1 MADFFIRR
9 PIVAMVIAILTVIVG
24 LVTLKKLPISE
35 YPPVSPTMIQVTTT
49 YRGAAAEA
57 VMESVATPIESKVN
71 GVDKLLYMQSF
82 NANDG
87 KLTLNVY
94 FDVGTDVDI
103 MQVNAQ
109 NRVGQA
115 EAQLPDA
122 VKKEGVVVNRSSPD
136 ILMVVALSSP
146 KGTYDAIFLG
156 NYCDINLM
164 DSIKRVRGVGDVKN
178 FTAQDY
184 TMRVWLRPDK
194 LASLGVTPADVSNAL
209 KEQNAQS
216 PAGRIGAEPA
226 PVGQEMQYN
235 VRALG
240 LLKEPKEFE
249 EVIVRSNPDGSQVK
263 IKDVGR
269 VELGAQTYDLR
280 ARLNKSP
287 AGAIGI
293 YLAPGANAIET
304 ADNVKKIL
312 ADAKAKFPP
321 DMVYDI
327 TLDSTLPIKAS
338 MDEIVHTLVEAVI
351 LVLIVVY
358 VFLQSFRATIIPMA
372 TVPVSLLGAF
382 IMFPALGFSV
392 NVLTMFGLVLAI
404 GIVVDDAIVVVEA
417 VQHHLE
423 HGKEPIEATKLAMA
437 EVSGPVI
444 AIGLVLCAVF
454 VPVAGMGG
462 VTGQLYKQF
471 ALTIAVAVV
480 FSVINALTLSPALC
494 ALMLKKPKPGK
505 GPIAAFFRGFNKTFD
520 WLSNKYGNIVGGLAR
535 KATRSMLLLVAVLV
549 GIWLIGKH
557 VPGGFIPDE
566 DKGYLFVAIELP
578 EGASLQRTDEILK
591 QVEGVVCST
600 KGVRSAV
607 GLAGMNILNSL
618 NFPNAALMFVGLEP
632 WEDRKAPALHASA
645 LAREWTKKFSTI
657 PGARAFAFGPPPLPG
672 YGNVSGF
679 SMQLQD
685 RSGGSIGQL
694 AGYVKQLT
702 EAVAKRPEI
711 GRISTTFNP
720 ATPQVKVELDREK
733 TRTLG
738 ISVDS
743 VFQTLQAYLSGLYV
757 NDFVRF
763 GRVYKV
769 FVQAE
774 SQFTGKPED
783 IGQFYVRNND
793 GKMVPLSTL
802 VKVSKMSGP
811 NVVTRFNLYNAAE
824 IMGAPAPGYSSSQAM
839 KAIEEV
845 MKAMPAE
852 TGYEWSGLTLQE
864 KKSEG
869 QAPVIFG
876 MAVLF
881 VFLLLAA
888 QYESWG
894 LPFAVLLATP
904 TVILGT
910 LMGMLFRNFDLNVY
924 AQIGLVMLIGL
935 AAKNAILI
943 VEFAKMRR
951 EEGKEILDAAVEG
964 SKLRLRP
971 ILMTS
976 FAFILGC
983 VPLMLATGSGA
994 ASRSTMG
1001 TGVVYGMGIST
1012 VVGLFIIP
1020 VCYVFVQGIVERGK
1034 KPKLATAIIGTPG
1047 ETLAAPHNGPVR
1059 SQTPAEPAEGKAQ
1072 P

>member
-1 MADFFIRR
+1 MAEFFIRR

-24 LVTLKKLPISE
+24 AISLSRLPISE
-35 YPPVSPTMIQVTTT
+35 YPPVSPTMIQATAN

-57 VMESVATPIESKVN
+57 VMQSVATPIESKVN

-82 NANDG
+82 NSNDG
-87 KLTLNVY
+87 KMTLNVY

-103 MQVNAQ
+103 MQVNTQ

-122 VKKEGVVVNRSSPD
+122 VKREGVVVNRSSPD
-136 ILMVVALSSP
+136 ILMVVGLSSP
-146 KGTYDAIFLG
+146 KGTYDGVFLG
-156 NYCDINLM
+156 NYCDINLV
-164 DSIKRVRGVGDVKN
+164 DAIKRVKGVGDVKN

-184 TMRVWLRPDK
+184 TMRIWLQADK
-194 LASLGVTPADVSNAL
+194 LTSLGITPADIKNAL
-209 KEQNAQS
+209 NDQNAQS

-226 PVGQEMQYN
+226 LPGQESQFN

-240 LLKEPKEFE
+240 LLKDPKEFE
-249 EVIVRSNPDGSQVK
+249 EVIIRSNNDGSQVK
-263 IKDVGR
+263 IKDVAR

-280 ARLNKSP
+280 ARLNQSP
-287 AGAIGI
+287 AGAFGV

-304 ADNVKKIL
+304 AKNVREIL
-312 ADAKAKFPP
+312 AKAKERFPA
-321 DMVYDI
+321 DMQYDI

-338 MDEIVHTLVEAVI
+338 MDEIVHTLLEAVV
-351 LVLIVVY
+351 LVLLVVY
-358 VFLQSFRATIIPMA
+358 IFLQSFRATIIPMC

-382 IMFPALGFSV
+382 IMFPVLGFSV

-417 VQHHLE
+417 VQHHIE
-423 HGKEPIEATKLAMA
+423 HGKAPKEATRAAMK
-437 EVSGPVI
+437 EVSGPVV

-454 VPVAGMGG
+454 VPVAFMGG

-480 FSVINALTLSPALC
+480 FSVINALTLSPALS
-494 ALMLKKPKPGK
+494 AMLLREPKPGK
-505 GPIAAFFRGFNKTFD
+505 GPIAMFFRGFNWLFDTITKT
-520 WLSNKYGNIVGGLAR
+520 YGRIVGGLVR
-535 KATRSMLLLVAVLV
+535 KATISMLLLVIVVFA
-549 GIWLIGKH
+549 ITRIGKH

-566 DKGYLFVAIELP
+566 DKGYLFVAVDLP
-578 EGASLQRTDEILK
+578 EGASLQRTDEALK
-591 QVEGVVCST
+591 QVEQIVCKT

-607 GLAGMNILNSL
+607 AISGMNILNSL
-618 NFPNAALMFVGLEP
+618 NVSNAALMFVGLDP
-632 WEDRKAPALHASA
+632 WEERKAPELHAKA
-645 LAREWTKKFSTI
+645 IAAAWTKKFTAI
-657 PGARAFAFGPPPLPG
+657 PSVRAFAFGPPPLPG

-685 RSGGSIGQL
+685 RSGGSIDQL
-694 AGYVKQLT
+694 AGYLKQLQ
-702 EAVAKRPEI
+702 AGVSKRPEI
-711 GRISTTFNP
+711 GRVTTTFNP
-720 ATPQVKVELDREK
+720 ATPQVMVEPDREK
-733 TRTLG
+733 ARTLKVPV
-738 ISVDS
+738 SD
-743 VFQTLQAYLSGLYV
+743 VFSTLQTYLSGLYV

-763 GRVYKV
+763 GKVYKV
-769 FVQAE
+769 FLQAMPE
-774 SQFTGKPED
+774 FTSKPDD
-783 IGQFYVRNND
+783 ISKFYVRNND
-793 GKMVPLSTL
+793 GLMIPLSTL
-802 VKVSKMSGP
+802 VTVSKMSGP
-811 NVVTRFNLYNAAE
+811 NLVNRFNLYNSAE
-824 IMGAPAPGYSSSQAM
+824 VTGAPAPGYSSGQAI

-845 MKAMPAE
+845 MKSMPAE

-869 QAPVIFG
+869 QAPIIFG

-888 QYESWG
+888 QYESWS

-910 LMGMLFRNFDLNVY
+910 MVGLLVRKFDLNVY

-943 VEFAKMRR
+943 VEFAKMKR
-951 EEGKEILDAAVEG
+951 EEGVPTIDAAIEG
-964 SKLRLRP
+964 AKLRLRP

-994 ASRSTMG
+994 AARSTMG
-1001 TGVVYGMGIST
+1001 TGVVYGMTIST
-1012 VVGLFIIP
+1012 AIGLFLIP
-1020 VCYVFVQGIVERGK
+1020 VCYVFVQKFNDRRNK
-1034 KPKLATAIIGTPG
+1034 ATSEP
-1047 ETLAAPHNGPVR
+1047 ETTAE
-1059 SQTPAEPAEGKAQ
+1059 QTGH
-1072 P
+1072 

>member
-9 PIVAMVIAILTVIVG
+9 PIVAIVIAILTVIVG
-24 LVTLKKLPISE
+24 AITLMRLPISE

-87 KLTLNVY
+87 KLTLNAY

-122 VKKEGVVVNRSSPD
+122 VKKEGVIVNRSSPD
-136 ILMVVALSSP
+136 ILMVVALASP
-146 KGTYDAIFLG
+146 KGTYDAVFLG
-156 NYCDINLM
+156 NYCDINLV
-164 DSIKRVRGVGDVKN
+164 DAIKRVKGVGDVKN

-184 TMRVWLRPDK
+184 SMRIWLRPDK
-194 LASLGVTPADVSNAL
+194 LATLGITPDDIQNAV
-209 KEQNAQS
+209 KEQNAQA

-226 PVGQEMQYN
+226 PPGQESQFN
-235 VRALG
+235 VRAAG
-240 LLKEPKEFE
+240 LLKDPKEFE
-249 EVIVRSNPDGSQVK
+249 EIIIRSNPDGSQVK

-269 VELGAQTYDLR
+269 VDLGAQTYDLR

-293 YLAPGANAIET
+293 YLAPGANALET

-312 ADAKAKFPP
+312 EAAKAKFPP
-321 DMVYDI
+321 DMAYDI

-338 MDEIVHTLVEAVI
+338 MSAIVHTLFEAVI

-358 VFLQSFRATIIPMA
+358 VFLQSFRATIIPMC

-382 IMFPALGFSV
+382 MMFPVLGFSV

-423 HGKEPIEATKLAMA
+423 HGKEPVEATQLAMK
-437 EVSGPVI
+437 EVSGPVV

-454 VPVAGMGG
+454 VPVAFMGG
-462 VTGQLYKQF
+462 VTGQLYSQF

-480 FSVINALTLSPALC
+480 FSVINALTLSPALS
-494 ALMLKKPKPGK
+494 AMMLRKPTPGK
-505 GPIAAFFRGFNKTFD
+505 GPVAKFFKWFNQTFD
-520 WLSNKYGNIVGGLAR
+520 NVSNRYANIVGGLSR
-535 KATRSMLLLVAVLV
+535 KAARSMMLLVVVVV
-549 GIWLIGKH
+549 GIWVVGKF

-566 DKGYLFVAIELP
+566 DKGYMFVAVQLP
-578 EGASLQRTDEILK
+578 EGASLQRTDEVLK
-591 QVEGVVCST
+591 QVENIVGNT
-600 KGVRSAV
+600 EGVRSAV

-618 NFPNAALMFVGLEP
+618 NFPNSALMFVGLKD
-632 WEDRKAPALHASA
+632 WHDRKSPALHASA
-645 LAREWTKKFSTI
+645 IAREWNRKFYGI

-679 SMQLQD
+679 TMQLQD
-685 RSGGSIGQL
+685 RAGGSIQQL
-694 AGYVKQLT
+694 ASYVKQLT

-711 GRISTTFNP
+711 GRISTTFDP

-733 TRTLG
+733 ARTLG
-738 ISVDS
+738 VPVDS
-743 VFQTLQAYLSGLYV
+743 VFKTLQTYLSGLYV

-769 FVQAE
+769 FLQAE
-774 SQFTGKPED
+774 PQFTDQPDD
-783 IGQFYVRNND
+783 IGQFYVRNHD
-793 GKMVPLSTL
+793 GGMVPLNTL
-802 VKVSKMSGP
+802 VNVSKMSGP
-811 NVVTRFNLYNAAE
+811 NFVSRFNLYNAAE
-824 IMGAPAPGYSSSQAM
+824 IMGAPAPGFSSGQAI

-845 MKAMPAE
+845 MKTMPAE

-869 QAPVIFG
+869 QASVIFG
-876 MAVLF
+876 MALLF

-904 TVILGT
+904 TVVLGT
-910 LMGMLFRNFDLNVY
+910 LIGMLVRHYDLNVY

-935 AAKNAILI
+935 SAKNAILI
-943 VEFAKMRR
+943 VEFAKMKR
-951 EEGKEILDAAVEG
+951 EEGMSILDAAILG
-964 SKLRLRP
+964 SRLRLRP

-983 VPLMLATGSGA
+983 VPLMIASGSGA
-994 ASRSTMG
+994 AARSTMG
-1001 TGVVYGMGIST
+1001 TGVVFGMTIAT
-1012 VVGLFIIP
+1012 VLGLFIIP
-1020 VCYVFVQGIVERGK
+1020 VCYVFVQGLVERGK
-1034 KPKLATAIIGTPG
+1034 KPEPVKA
-1047 ETLAAPHNGPVR
+1047 AAPAPTAGEKGAAH
-1059 SQTPAEPAEGKAQ
+1059 
-1072 P
+1072 

>member
-24 LVTLKKLPISE
+24 VITLSRLPISE
-35 YPPVSPTMIQVTTT
+35 YPIVSPTLIKVTTT

-115 EAQLPDA
+115 EAQLPEA
-122 VKKEGVVVNRSSPD
+122 VKREGVVVDRSSPD
-136 ILMVVALSSP
+136 ILMAVALASP

-156 NYCDINLM
+156 NYCDINLV
-164 DSIKRVRGVGDVKN
+164 DAIKRVKGVGEVKN

-184 TMRVWLRPDK
+184 TMRMWLRPDK
-194 LASLGVTPADVSNAL
+194 LASLGITPQDIQNAV
-209 KEQNAQS
+209 KEQNAQA

-226 PVGQEMQYN
+226 PKGTESQFN

-249 EVIVRSNPDGSQVK
+249 EIIIRSNPDGSQVK
-263 IKDVGR
+263 IKDVAR

-280 ARLNKSP
+280 ARLNGTPS
-287 AGAIGI
+287 GAIGI
-293 YLAPGANAIET
+293 YLAPGANAIDT
-304 ADNVKKIL
+304 ANNVRKIL
-312 ADAKAKFPP
+312 DDAKSRFPP
-321 DMVYDI
+321 DMDYDVV
-327 TLDSTLPIKAS
+327 LDSTLPIKAS
-338 MDEIVHTLVEAVI
+338 MEEIVHTLFEAVI

-358 VFLQSFRATIIPMA
+358 VFLQSFRATLIPML

-382 IMFPALGFSV
+382 IMFPVLGFSV

-417 VQHHLE
+417 VQHHIE
-423 HGKEPIEATKLAMA
+423 HGKDPVEATRQAMK
-437 EVSGPVI
+437 EVSGPVV

-454 VPVAGMGG
+454 VPVAFMGG
-462 VTGQLYKQF
+462 VTGALYSQF
-471 ALTIAVAVV
+471 ALTIAVAVI
-480 FSVINALTLSPALC
+480 FSVINALTLSPALS
-494 ALMLKKPKPGK
+494 AMLLRKPTPGK
-505 GPIAAFFRGFNKTFD
+505 GPVAKFFKLFNRFFD
-520 WLSNKYGNIVGGLAR
+520 WLSTNYGNIVGGLAR
-535 KATRSMLLLVAVLV
+535 KATRSMLLLVAVVGGILLV
-549 GIWLIGKH
+549 GKF

-566 DKGYLFVAIELP
+566 DKGYMFVAIQLP
-578 EGASLQRTDEILK
+578 EGASLQRSDEVLK
-591 QVEGVVCST
+591 QIEGIVAKT
-600 KGVRSAV
+600 PGVRSAL
-607 GLAGMNILNSL
+607 GISGMNIMNSL
-618 NFPNAALMFVGLEP
+618 NFPNSALMFVGLKDWKE
-632 WEDRKAPALHASA
+632 RKDPAQHSSA
-645 LAREWTKKFSTI
+645 IAREWTRKFYAI
-657 PGARAFAFGPPPLPG
+657 PGAKAFAFGPPPLPG

-679 SMQLQD
+679 SMQFQD
-685 RSGGSIGQL
+685 RSGGTIEQL
-694 AGYVKQLT
+694 AGYVKQFT

-711 GRISTTFNP
+711 GRVSTTFDP
-720 ATPQVKVELDREK
+720 STPQVKVELDREK
-733 TRTLG
+733 CRTLG
-738 ISVDS
+738 VTVDS
-743 VFQTLQAYLSGLYV
+743 VFATLQTYLSGLYV

-769 FVQAE
+769 FLQAE
-774 SQFTGKPED
+774 PQFTDKPDD
-783 IGQFYVRNND
+783 IGQFYVRNNS
-793 GKMVPLSTL
+793 GQMVPLNTL
-802 VKVSKMSGP
+802 VTVSKMSGP
-811 NVVTRFNLYNAAE
+811 NLVTRFNLYNAAE
-824 IMGAPAPGYSSSQAM
+824 IMGAPAPGYSSGQAI

-845 MKAMPAE
+845 MKTMPSE
-852 TGYEWSGLTLQE
+852 TGYAWSGLTLQE

-869 QAPVIFG
+869 QAPIIFG
-876 MAVLF
+876 MAILF

-910 LMGMLFRNFDLNVY
+910 MVGMLVRSYDLNVY

-943 VEFAKMRR
+943 VEFAKMKR
-951 EEGKEILDAAVEG
+951 EEGEDILKAAVDG
-964 SKLRLRP
+964 SRLRLRP

-983 VPLMLATGSGA
+983 VPLMLASGSGA
-994 ASRSTMG
+994 AARSTMG
-1001 TGVVYGMGIST
+1001 TGVVYGMTIAT
-1012 VVGLFIIP
+1012 AVGLFIIP
-1020 VCYVFVQGIVERGK
+1020 VCYVFVQKLVERGGK
-1034 KPKLATAIIGTPG
+1034 K
-1047 ETLAAPHNGPVR
+1047 AAPAT
-1059 SQTPAEPAEGKAQ
+1059 TPPAPAPEKGGTH
-1072 P
+1072 

>member
-24 LVTLKKLPISE
+24 LVSLKRLPISE
-35 YPPVSPTMIQVTTT
+35 YPPVSPTLIQVTTT
-49 YRGAAAEA
+49 FRGAAAEA

-71 GVDKLLYMQSF
+71 GVDKLLYIQSY
-82 NANDG
+82 NSNDG

-136 ILMVVALSSP
+136 ILMVVALASP
-146 KGTYDAIFLG
+146 HGTYDAIFLG
-156 NYCDINLM
+156 NYCDINLV
-164 DSIKRVRGVGDVKN
+164 DAIKRVRGVGDVKN

-184 TMRVWLRPDK
+184 TMRIWLRPDR
-194 LASLGVTPADVSNAL
+194 LASLGITPKDIQDAL
-209 KEQNAQS
+209 NEQNAQS

-226 PVGQEMQYN
+226 PPGQSSTFN
-235 VRALG
+235 VRTLG
-240 LLKEPKEFE
+240 LLKDPKEFAD
-249 EVIVRSNPDGSQVK
+249 IIIRSNPDGSQVK

-280 ARLNKSP
+280 ARLNKAP

-304 ADNVKKIL
+304 ANNVRKIL
-312 ADAKAKFPP
+312 DDAKTRFPP
-321 DMVYDI
+321 DMDYDI
-327 TLDSTLPIKAS
+327 TLDSTLPIEAS
-338 MDEIVHTLVEAVI
+338 MHEIVHTLFEAVI

-358 VFLQSFRATIIPMA
+358 VFLQSLRATIIPMC

-382 IMFPALGFSV
+382 IMFPVLGFSV

-417 VQHHLE
+417 VQHHIE
-423 HGKEPIEATKLAMA
+423 HGKTPVEATRQAMK
-437 EVSGPVI
+437 EVSGPVV

-454 VPVAGMGG
+454 VPVASMSG

-480 FSVINALTLSPALC
+480 FSVINALTLSPALS
-494 ALMLKKPKPGK
+494 ALLLKKPTPGR
-505 GPIAAFFRGFNKTFD
+505 GPIAKFFKWFNKGFE
-520 WLSNKYGNIVGGLAR
+520 WLGNSYGRIVGIIAR
-535 KATRSMLLLVAVLV
+535 KAARSMLLLVVVVA
-549 GIWLIGKH
+549 GIWLIGKF

-566 DKGYLFVAIELP
+566 DKGYLFVAVQLP
-578 EGASLQRTDEILK
+578 EGASLQRTDEVLK
-591 QVEGVVCST
+591 QVEGIVGNT
-600 KGVRSAV
+600 EGVRSAV
-607 GLAGMNILNSL
+607 ALAGMNILNSL
-618 NFPNAALMFVGLEP
+618 NFPNSALMFVGLKP
-632 WEDRKAPALHASA
+632 WDERKAPQLHASA
-645 LAREWTKKFSTI
+645 IAREWTKKFAAI

-685 RSGGSIGQL
+685 RTGGPIARL
-694 AGYVKQLT
+694 AGYVQQLT
-702 EAVAKRPEI
+702 AAAAKRPEI
-711 GRISTTFNP
+711 GRISTTFDP
-720 ATPQVKVELDREK
+720 ATPQVKVVLDREK
-733 TRTLG
+733 ARTLG
-738 ISVDS
+738 VPVDS
-743 VFQTLQAYLSGLYV
+743 VFATLQTYLSGMYV
-757 NDFVRF
+757 NDFVKF

-769 FVQAE
+769 FLQAE
-774 SQFTGKPED
+774 SQFTSRPDD
-783 IGQFYVRNND
+783 IGQFYVRNNS
-793 GKMVPLSTL
+793 GQMVPLSTL
-802 VKVSKMSGP
+802 VTVGKMSGP

-824 IMGAPAPGYSSSQAM
+824 IMGAPAPGYSSGQAI

-845 MKAMPAE
+845 MKTLPSEA
-852 TGYEWSGLTLQE
+852 GYEWSGLTLQE

-869 QAPVIFG
+869 QAPLIFG
-876 MAVLF
+876 MAILF

-894 LPFAVLLATP
+894 LPFAVLLSTP
-904 TVILGT
+904 TVVLGT
-910 LMGMLFRNFDLNVY
+910 LIGMLARHFELNVY

-935 AAKNAILI
+935 SAKNAILI

-951 EEGKEILDAAVEG
+951 EEGSEILAAAVEG

-983 VPLMLATGSGA
+983 VPLMLASGSGA

-1001 TGVVYGMGIST
+1001 TGVVFGMTIAT
-1012 VVGLFIIP
+1012 VLGLFLIP
-1020 VCYVFVQGIVERGK
+1020 VCYVFVERIVERSGK
-1034 KPKLATAIIGTPG
+1034 KK
-1047 ETLAAPHNGPVR
+1047 AAKAPV
-1059 SQTPAEPAEGKAQ
+1059 AEEGGAHA
-1072 P
+1072 

>member
-24 LVTLKKLPISE
+24 LVSLKRLPISE

-71 GVDKLLYMQSF
+71 GVDKLLYLQSY

-87 KLTLNVY
+87 KLTLNVL

-146 KGTYDAIFLG
+146 KGSYDAVFLG
-156 NYCDINLM
+156 NYCDINLV
-164 DSIKRVRGVGDVKN
+164 DAIKRVRGVGDVKN

-184 TMRVWLRPDK
+184 SMRVWLRPDK
-194 LASLGVTPADVSNAL
+194 LATLGITPGDVQNAL
-209 KEQNAQS
+209 REQNAQS
-216 PAGRIGAEPA
+216 PAGRVGAEPA
-226 PVGQEMQYN
+226 PRGQESQFN

-240 LLKEPKEFE
+240 LLKDPKEFE
-249 EVIVRSNPDGSQVK
+249 EIIIRSNPDGSQVK
-263 IKDVGR
+263 VKDVGR

-293 YLAPGANAIET
+293 YLAPGANALET
-304 ADNVKKIL
+304 ANNVRKIL
-312 ADAKAKFPP
+312 TEAQARFPAD
-321 DMVYDI
+321 MMYDI

-338 MDEIVHTLVEAVI
+338 MNEIVHTLIEAVI

-382 IMFPALGFSV
+382 IMFPVLGFSV

-417 VQHHLE
+417 VQHHIE
-423 HGKEPIEATKLAMA
+423 HGKDPVEATRLAMK
-437 EVSGPVI
+437 EVSGPVV

-454 VPVAGMGG
+454 VPVGFMGG

-480 FSVINALTLSPALC
+480 FSVINALTLSPALS
-494 ALMLKKPKPGK
+494 AMLLKKPTPGR
-505 GPIAAFFRGFNKTFD
+505 GPIAKFFKWFNRMFD
-520 WLSNKYGNIVGGLAR
+520 RMSTGYGNIIGILAR
-535 KATRSMLLLVAVLV
+535 KAARSMLLLVAVVL
-549 GIWLIGKH
+549 GIWVIGKF

-566 DKGYLFVAIELP
+566 DKGYLFVAVQLP
-578 EGASLQRTDEILK
+578 EGASLQRTDEMLK
-591 QVEGVVCST
+591 QVEEIVGKT
-600 KGVRSAV
+600 EGVRSAV
-607 GLAGMNILNSL
+607 GLAGMNIMNSL
-618 NFPNAALMFVGLEP
+618 NFPNAALMFVGLKP
-632 WEDRKAPALHASA
+632 WEERKAPGLHASA
-645 LAREWTKKFSTI
+645 LAQEWNKKFNAIT
-657 PGARAFAFGPPPLPG
+657 GARAFAFGPPPLPG

-685 RSGGSIGQL
+685 RSGGSIAQL
-694 AGYVKQLT
+694 AGYVQQLT
-702 EAVAKRPEI
+702 AAVAKRPEI
-711 GRISTTFNP
+711 GRISTTFDP
-720 ATPQVKVELDREK
+720 STPQVKVELDREK
-733 TRTLG
+733 ARTLG
-738 ISVDS
+738 VPVDS
-743 VFQTLQAYLSGLYV
+743 VFATLQAYLSGLYV

-769 FVQAE
+769 FLQAE
-774 SQFTGKPED
+774 PQFTSNPKD
-783 IGQFYVRNND
+783 IGAFYVRNN
-793 GKMVPLSTL
+793 GGQMVPLSTL
-802 VKVSKMSGP
+802 VTISKMSGP
-811 NVVTRFNLYNAAE
+811 NFVTRFNLYNAAE
-824 IMGAPAPGYSSSQAM
+824 IMGAPAPGYSSGQAI

-845 MKAMPAE
+845 MKTMPAE
-852 TGYEWSGLTLQE
+852 VGYEWSGLTLQE

-894 LPFAVLLATP
+894 LPFSVLLATP

-910 LMGMLFRNFDLNVY
+910 MVGMLVRHFELNVY
-924 AQIGLVMLIGL
+924 AQIGLIMLIGL

-951 EEGKEILDAAVEG
+951 EEGNEILDSAVEG
-964 SKLRLRP
+964 SRLRLRP

-983 VPLMLATGSGA
+983 VPLMLASGSGA

-1001 TGVVYGMGIST
+1001 TGVVYGMTVAT

-1020 VCYVFVQGIVERGK
+1020 VCYVFIQRIIERGDK
-1034 KPKLATAIIGTPG
+1034 ARPKPKPAI
-1047 ETLAAPHNGPVR
+1047 AAV
-1059 SQTPAEPAEGKAQ
+1059 PAPAQGAVH
-1072 P
+1072 

>member
-24 LVTLKKLPISE
+24 LISLMRLPISE
-35 YPPVSPTMIQVTTT
+35 YPPVSPTMIQATTT

-71 GVDKLLYMQSF
+71 GVDKLLYMQSY

-87 KLTLNVY
+87 KMTLNMY

-115 EAQLPDA
+115 EAQLPEA
-122 VKKEGVVVNRSSPD
+122 VKKEGVIVNRSSPD
-136 ILMVVALSSP
+136 ILMVIGLNSP
-146 KGTYDAIFLG
+146 KGTYDATFLG
-156 NYCDINLM
+156 NYCDINLV
-164 DSIKRVRGVGDVKN
+164 DAIKRVKGVGDVKN

-184 TMRVWLRPDK
+184 SMRIWLQPDR
-194 LASLGVTPADVSNAL
+194 LTVLGITPQDISNAI

-226 PVGQEMQYN
+226 PPRQEMQFN

-240 LLKEPKEFE
+240 LLKDPKEFE
-249 EVIVRSNPDGSQVK
+249 EIIVRSNPDGSQVK
-263 IKDVGR
+263 VRDVAR

-280 ARLNKSP
+280 ARLNKTP

-312 ADAKAKFPP
+312 ADAKTRFPP
-321 DMVYDI
+321 DMDYEI
-327 TLDSTLPIKAS
+327 TLDATLPIKAS
-338 MDEIVHTLVEAVI
+338 MEEIVHTLFEAVI
-351 LVLIVVY
+351 LVLLVVY
-358 VFLQSFRATIIPMA
+358 IFLQSFRATIIPMC

-382 IMFPALGFSV
+382 ILFPALGFSI

-423 HGKEPIEATKLAMA
+423 HGKEPVEATRLAMK
-437 EVSGPVI
+437 EVSGPVV

-454 VPVAGMGG
+454 VPVAFMGG
-462 VTGQLYKQF
+462 VTGQLYSQF
-471 ALTIAVAVV
+471 ALTIAVAVI
-480 FSVINALTLSPALC
+480 FSVINALTLSPALS
-494 ALMLKKPKPGK
+494 ALLLKKPKPGR
-505 GPIAAFFRGFNKTFD
+505 GPIAAFFRLFNRFFD
-520 WLSNKYGNIVGGLAR
+520 WLSNSYGKVVAGLVR
-535 KATRSMLLLVAVLV
+535 KAAFSMLLLVVVVA
-549 GIWLIGKH
+549 GIWGLGKH

-566 DKGYLFVAIELP
+566 DKGYLFVAIQLP
-578 EGASLQRTDEILK
+578 EGASLQRSDEILK
-591 QVEGVVCST
+591 QVEDIVINT
-600 KGVRSAV
+600 HGVRSAL
-607 GLAGMNILNSL
+607 GLAGFNILNSL
-618 NFPNAALMFVGLEP
+618 NFPNSAMMFVGLEP
-632 WEDRKAPALHASA
+632 WEERKAPELNAKEIAQ
-645 LAREWTKKFSTI
+645 EWTKKFAAI

-679 SMQLQD
+679 TMQLQD
-685 RSGGSIGQL
+685 RSGGSIDQL
-694 AGYVKQLT
+694 AGYVRQLQA
-702 EAVAKRPEI
+702 EAAKRPEI
-711 GRISTTFNP
+711 SGVSTAFNP
-720 ATPQVKVELDREK
+720 STPQVKVELDREK
-733 TRTLG
+733 ARTLG
-738 ISVDS
+738 VPVDS

-763 GRVYKV
+763 GKVYKV
-769 FVQAE
+769 FLQAE
-774 SQFTGKPED
+774 PDFTSQPEE
-783 IGQFYVRNND
+783 IGRFYVRNNA
-793 GKMVPLSTL
+793 GKMVPLGTL
-802 VKVSKMSGP
+802 VKISKMSGP
-811 NVVTRFNLYNAAE
+811 NFVSRFNLYNAAE
-824 IMGAPAPGYSSSQAM
+824 IIGAATPGYSSSQAM
-839 KAIEEV
+839 KAMEDV
-845 MKAMPAE
+845 MKTMPGE
-852 TGYEWSGLTLQE
+852 VGYEWSGLTLQE

-869 QAPVIFG
+869 QAPIVFG
-876 MAVLF
+876 AAVLF

-904 TVILGT
+904 TVVLG
-910 LMGMLFRNFDLNVY
+910 LMAGMFVRHFDLNVY

-943 VEFAKMRR
+943 VEFAKMKRD
-951 EEGKEILDAAVEG
+951 EGVPTRDAAVEA
-964 SKLRLRP
+964 SRLRLRP

-1001 TGVVYGMGIST
+1001 TGVVFGMTIAT
-1012 VVGLFIIP
+1012 AIGLFLIP
-1020 VCYVFVQGIVERGK
+1020 VCYVFVQRIIERGGK
-1034 KPKLATAIIGTPG
+1034 NDPEPVTAASPQNQV
-1047 ETLAAPHNGPVR
+1047 H
-1059 SQTPAEPAEGKAQ
+1059 
-1072 P
+1072 

>member
-24 LVTLKKLPISE
+24 LVSLKRLPISE
-35 YPPVSPTMIQVTTT
+35 YPPVSPTLVKVTTT

-115 EAQLPDA
+115 EPQLPDS
-122 VKKEGVVVNRSSPD
+122 VKKEGVVVDRSSPD
-136 ILMVVALSSP
+136 ILLGIGLYSP
-146 KGTYDAIFLG
+146 KGTYDGIFLG
-156 NYCDINLM
+156 NYADINLVDAM
-164 DSIKRVRGVGDVKN
+164 KRVRGVGEVKN

-184 TMRVWLRPDK
+184 AMRVWLRPDR
-194 LASLGVTPADVSNAL
+194 LATLGITPDEIKKAL
-209 KEQNAQS
+209 NEQNAQS
-216 PAGRIGAEPA
+216 PAGRVGAEPA
-226 PVGQEMQYN
+226 PAGQQSQFN
-235 VRALG
+235 VRTLG
-240 LLKEPKEFE
+240 LLKDPKEFE
-249 EVIVRSNPDGSQVK
+249 EIIIRSNPDGSQVK
-263 IKDVGR
+263 IKDIGR

-280 ARLNKSP
+280 ARLNKAP
-287 AGAIGI
+287 AGAIGV

-304 ADNVKKIL
+304 ANNVKKIL
-312 ADAKAKFPP
+312 EDAKTRFPP
-321 DMVYDI
+321 DMDYDI
-327 TLDSTLPIKAS
+327 ALDSTLPITAS
-338 MDEIVHTLVEAVI
+338 MHEIVHTLVEAVI

-358 VFLQSFRATIIPMA
+358 VFLQSFRATIIPMC

-382 IMFPALGFSV
+382 IMFPVLGFSV

-417 VQHHLE
+417 VQHHIE
-423 HGKEPIEATKLAMA
+423 HGMAPVEATRQAMK
-437 EVSGPVI
+437 EVSGPVV

-454 VPVAGMGG
+454 VPVAFMGG

-480 FSVINALTLSPALC
+480 FSVINALTLSPALS
-494 ALMLKKPKPGK
+494 ALLLRKPKPGR
-505 GPIAAFFRGFNKTFD
+505 GPIAKFFKGFNRLFD
-520 WLSNKYGNIVGGLAR
+520 WLSTRYGAIVGGLAR
-535 KATRSMLLLVAVLV
+535 KATRSMLLLVAVLG
-549 GIWLIGKH
+549 GIYFVGKH

-566 DKGYLFVAIELP
+566 DKGYVFVAVELP
-578 EGASLQRTDEILK
+578 EGASLQRTDEVLK
-591 QVEGVVCST
+591 QVETIVGET
-600 KGVRSAV
+600 EGARSALTV
-607 GLAGMNILNSL
+607 VGMNILNSM
-618 NFPNAALMFVGLEP
+618 NFPNTAVMFVGLKP
-632 WEDRKAPALHASA
+632 WEERKAPALHASA
-645 LAREWTKKFSTI
+645 ITREWTKKFQAI

-685 RSGGSIGQL
+685 RSGGTIEQL
-694 AGYVKQLT
+694 AAYVKQLT

-720 ATPQVKVELDREK
+720 ATPQVRVELDREK
-733 TRTLG
+733 ARTLG
-738 ISVDS
+738 VPVDS
-743 VFQTLQAYLSGLYV
+743 VFATLQTYLSGLYV

-769 FVQAE
+769 FLQAE
-774 SQFTGKPED
+774 PEFTSKPND
-783 IGQFYVRNND
+783 IGQFYVRNSD
-793 GKMVPLSTL
+793 GGMVPLSTL
-802 VKVSKMSGP
+802 VKITKMSGP
-811 NVVTRFNLYNAAE
+811 NLVNRFNLYNAAE
-824 IMGAPAPGYSSSQAM
+824 MMGATAPGYSSGQAI

-845 MKAMPAE
+845 MKGMPSGI
-852 TGYEWSGLTLQE
+852 GYEWSGLTLQE

-869 QAPVIFG
+869 QAPIIFG

-910 LMGMLFRNFDLNVY
+910 LIGMLTRHFDLNVY
-924 AQIGLVMLIGL
+924 AQIGLIMLIGL
-935 AAKNAILI
+935 SAKNAILI
-943 VEFAKMRR
+943 VEFAKMKRD
-951 EEGKEILDAAVEG
+951 EGVPILDAAVEG
-964 SKLRLRP
+964 SRLRLRP

-983 VPLMLATGSGA
+983 VPLMLASGSGA

-1001 TGVVYGMGIST
+1001 TGVVYGMTIAT
-1012 VVGLFIIP
+1012 ATGLFIIP
-1020 VCYVFVQGIVERGK
+1020 VCYVFVQRIVERK
-1034 KPKLATAIIGTPG
+1034 KKHEVTQVSL
-1047 ETLAAPHNGPVR
+1047 PVPPR
-1059 SQTPAEPAEGKAQ
+1059 EAHA
-1072 P
+1072 

>member
-24 LVTLKKLPISE
+24 VITLKKLPIAE

-71 GVDKLLYMQSF
+71 GVDKLLYLQSF

-103 MQVNAQ
+103 MQVNTQ

-122 VKKEGVVVNRSSPD
+122 VKREGVVVNRSSPD
-136 ILMVVALSSP
+136 ILMVIGLYSP
-146 KGTYDAIFLG
+146 HKTYDAVFLG
-156 NYCDINLM
+156 NYCDINLV
-164 DSIKRVRGVGDVKN
+164 DAIKRVKGVGDVKN

-184 TMRVWLRPDK
+184 SMRIWLRPDK
-194 LASLGVTPADVSNAL
+194 LAVLGITPSDIQNAIQ
-209 KEQNAQS
+209 EQNAQS

-226 PVGQEMQYN
+226 PPGQESQLN

-240 LLKEPKEFE
+240 LLKDPREFE
-249 EVIVRSNPDGSQVK
+249 EIILRSNPDGSQVK

-269 VELGAQTYDLR
+269 VELGAQTYDLK
-280 ARLNKSP
+280 ARLTKHPNPPSP

-304 ADNVKKIL
+304 AQNVRKIL
-312 ADAKAKFPP
+312 DEAKAKFPP
-321 DMVYDI
+321 DMDYDV

-338 MDEIVHTLVEAVI
+338 MEEIVKTLEEAVI
-351 LVLIVVY
+351 LVLLVVFI
-358 VFLQSFRATIIPMA
+358 FLQSWRATIIPMC

-382 IMFPALGFSV
+382 IMFPVLGFSV

-423 HGKEPIEATKLAMA
+423 HGLTPVEATRQAMK
-437 EVSGPVI
+437 EVSGPVV

-454 VPVAGMGG
+454 VPVAFMGG
-462 VTGQLYKQF
+462 VTGQLYSQF

-480 FSVINALTLSPALC
+480 FSVINALTLSPALS
-494 ALMLKKPKPGK
+494 ALLLKKPTPGR
-505 GPIAAFFRGFNKTFD
+505 GPLAAFFKWFNRFFD
-520 WLSNKYGNIVGGLAR
+520 WLSHRYGNLVGGLVR
-535 KATRSMLLLVAVLV
+535 KATRSMLLLVAVV
-549 GIWLIGKH
+549 GGILLIGKF

-566 DKGYLFVAIELP
+566 DKGYLFVSVELP
-578 EGASLQRTDEILK
+578 EGASLQRSDALLR
-591 QVEGVVCST
+591 QVEEIVRHT
-600 KGVRSAV
+600 PGVRSAV

-618 NFPNAALMFVGLEP
+618 NVPNAALMFVGLEP
-632 WEDRKAPALHASA
+632 WEERRDSGMHASA
-645 LAREWTKKFSTI
+645 IAREWNRKFYGI

-679 SMQLQD
+679 TMQLQD
-685 RSGGSIGQL
+685 RSGGTIDQL
-694 AGYVKQLT
+694 AGYLQDLQKALAQ
-702 EAVAKRPEI
+702 RPEI

-733 TRTLG
+733 ARTLG
-738 ISVDS
+738 VPVDS
-743 VFQTLQAYLSGLYV
+743 VFQTLQAYLSGMYV

-769 FVQAE
+769 FLQSE
-774 SQFTGKPED
+774 SRFTSRAED
-783 IGQFYVRNND
+783 IGKFYVRNN
-793 GKMVPLSTL
+793 GGQMVPLSTL
-802 VKVSKMSGP
+802 VKVSQMSGP
-811 NVVTRFNLYNAAE
+811 NFVSRFNLYNAAE
-824 IMGAPAPGYSSSQAM
+824 IMGAPAPGYSSGQAL

-845 MKAMPAE
+845 MKTLPSE
-852 TGYEWSGLTLQE
+852 VGYEWSGLTLQE

-869 QAPVIFG
+869 QAPIIFG

-910 LMGMLFRNFDLNVY
+910 MIGMLVRNFDLNVY

-943 VEFAKMRR
+943 VEFAKMKR
-951 EEGKEILDAAVEG
+951 EEGVEILEAAVQG
-964 SKLRLRP
+964 ARLRLRP

-983 VPLMLATGSGA
+983 VPLMLASGSGA
-994 ASRSTMG
+994 AARSTMG
-1001 TGVVYGMGIST
+1001 TGVVFGMTIAT
-1012 VVGLFIIP
+1012 AIGLFIIP
-1020 VCYVFVQGIVERGK
+1020 VCYVFVQKIVERGGNK
-1034 KPKLATAIIGTPG
+1034 KPTPA
-1047 ETLAAPHNGPVR
+1047 AAPATEKGGH
-1059 SQTPAEPAEGKAQ
+1059 
-1072 P
+1072 